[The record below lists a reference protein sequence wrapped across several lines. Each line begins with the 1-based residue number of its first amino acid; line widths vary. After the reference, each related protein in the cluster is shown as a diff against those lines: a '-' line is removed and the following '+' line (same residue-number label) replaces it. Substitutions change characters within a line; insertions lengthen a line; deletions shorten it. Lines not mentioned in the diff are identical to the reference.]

1 MLPFQHLQKSNTK
14 DNLWLYI
21 LFLLEEKGT
30 AYAWELQ
37 ELIQESFDFRPG
49 KITPYRVL
57 YRLESQ
63 GFVKSKTKEVK
74 RIYQITKKGKDE
86 LAKAK
91 DFYKKLA
98 KELK

>member
-14 DNLWLYI
+14 DNLWIYI
-21 LFLLEEKGT
+21 LFLLEKKGN
-30 AYAWELQ
+30 AYAWELPD
-37 ELIQESFDFRPG
+37 LIQDSFDFRPG

-57 YRLESQ
+57 YRLESK
-63 GFVKSKTKEVK
+63 GFVKSKTEDVK
-74 RIYQITKKGKDE
+74 RIYHITKKGEAE

-91 DFYKKLA
+91 SFYQELI